1 MSDQSE
7 MDEVIVEFLVESKEG
22 LDRVDDDLL
31 TLEKDPSNRQPL
43 ASIFRAVHTIKGTAG
58 FLAYERLQSV
68 AHAGESLLSLLR
80 DGERAFDPEVAT
92 ALFAKVDAL
101 REMLAQIE
109 NNRTDGSK
117 DYSGLIGDL
126 ERLLKVSG

>member
-7 MDEVIVEFLVESKEG
+7 MDEVIAEFLVESKEG

-31 TLEKDPSNRQPL
+31 TLEKDPANRQPL

-58 FLAYERLQSV
+58 FLAYEKLQTV

-80 DGERAFDPEVAT
+80 DGERTFDGDVAT
-92 ALFAKVDAL
+92 ALFAAVDAL
-101 REMLAQIE
+101 REMLARIE
-109 NNRTDGSK
+109 SQRNEGTKEYGALVK
-117 DYSGLIGDL
+117 ELG
-126 ERLLKVSG
+126 RLVAGG